1 MAHADFMALPEL
13 VRAPPG
19 KLPEIYWAYLKNHA
33 RFRGLIKYDYSDEE
47 HARLRTLAEEVNAN
61 KEFVKEFDRNYNFI
75 YWMTI
80 RARSGKINS
89 IGGMCYDIA
98 LQNYAE
104 MADKIA
110 KESAKRG
117 RR

>member
-1 MAHADFMALPEL
+1 MAHADFIALPEL
-13 VRAPPG
+13 VRDPPG
-19 KLPEIYWAYLKNHA
+19 KLPEIDREYLTSHA
-33 RFRGLIKYDYSDEE
+33 SSRGWIKYDYSDEE
-47 HARLRTLAEEVNAN
+47 HARLRTLAEKLNAS
-61 KEFVKEFDRNYNFI
+61 KKFVKEFNRNYNFI
-75 YWMTI
+75 YWMTM

-89 IGGMCYDIA
+89 MGGICYDIA